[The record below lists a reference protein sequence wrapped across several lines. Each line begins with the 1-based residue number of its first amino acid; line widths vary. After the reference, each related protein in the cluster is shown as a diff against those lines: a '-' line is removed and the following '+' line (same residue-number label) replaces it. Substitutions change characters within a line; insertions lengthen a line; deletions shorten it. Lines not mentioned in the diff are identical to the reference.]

1 MANYDNDY
9 DHDDDNGKQNGD
21 DELYDEVY
29 TNENDD
35 KFDYIKVKRKK
46 YIPPKKKYIYIYIW
60 KGIIDYINN

>member
-1 MANYDNDY
+1 MANYDNEY
-9 DHDDDNGKQNGD
+9 DHDDDNGEQNDGD

-46 YIPPKKKYIYIYIW
+46 NTKR
-60 KGIIDYINN
+60 NN